1 MPEPVV
7 DLDALADG
15 EPAAPAAAGPE
26 LLDAVDEQ
34 LIDRLVGR
42 ARADGLQLTGPA
54 PLVRVVDQ
62 RQRRPRMTGLPTRLA
77 TGTAAQRLRG
87 RLGERRVRRRRAR
100 RVGRVLP
107 QLSPQVRNFS
117 LELLDP
123 LSLPYDELGELLIRR
138 TTVSRHP
145 TMIAT
150 FARRSTRHAGD
161 LTSHPGGTGETS
173 SSRVGECQ
181 ADPVR
186 R

>member
-1 MPEPVV
+1 MADLMPEPVV

-62 RQRRPRMTGLPTRLA
+62 RQRRPRMTGLPARLPP
-77 TGTAAQRLRG
+77 AAAPQRLRG

-100 RVGRVLP
+100 RVGRVHP
-107 QLSPQVRNFS
+107 QPARQLGVLGLQHRDPPTKLGDHPR
-117 LELLDP
+117 LLGDQG
-123 LSLPYDELGELLIRR
+123 GELVIRR
-138 TTVSRHP
+138 TPLPSLHP
-145 TMIAT
+145 MIIAP
-150 FARRSTRHAGD
+150 RRSSLAGD
-161 LTSHPGGTGETS
+161 LM
-173 SSRVGECQ
+173 R
-181 ADPVR
+181 
-186 R
+186 